1 MKAGN
6 LFKNNPSSELVIV
19 LIMNFLSCEKKKNEP
34 LRPAP
39 SPALK
44 TISLLNLGLRDYL
57 KLTRFS
63 AKYSGNIST
72 N

>member
-6 LFKNNPSSELVIV
+6 LFKNKPSSELVIV

-44 TISLLNLGLRDYL
+44 TISLLNLGLRDFL

>member
-1 MKAGN
+1 MKAGS
-6 LFKNNPSSELVIV
+6 FSKNRFSSVLVIV
-19 LIMNFLSCEKKKNEP
+19 FIMNFLSCEKKKNEP

-63 AKYSGNIST
+63 AKYSGNISI